1 MENKTKNMFE
11 TMTDMQKKAVE
22 TFTSATE
29 QMQKNLFTT
38 NMIDSDFFKKW
49 YESQMAFFNQA
60 NGTANN
66 AGNPMEFFN
75 TWMNTQMES
84 AKNWFAGNNNPMFA
98 NMNPEMK
105 KSYDSMMSMFNNW
118 TGTMNNTYSEMLKNF
133 SAGNGKEAFSGIFNN
148 AEMYMKTFELWMPMF
163 KSIQDKTFTPETFKS
178 MFNAPLFKD
187 IMDKVFNLQPEF
199 LKNMSEEAKNN
210 MFKMMDANKA
220 AFDNMKSS
228 FTAGMPD
235 ASDITNKMFA
245 AYNDAVSQI
254 SNAAAPM
261 MKLMTPGADKQN
273 LEMMQEMSTLFSNFS
288 QKNTQLRYMMYVT
301 GTKAMEEV
309 AQNVYNKVRNG
320 DDMSS
325 FANIYQEWLNINDK
339 NFVSLFES
347 EEYSKMMSEVNSMG
361 MKLKRQIDLQMEKA
375 MSNLPIINRSEMDE
389 LYKTIHELKKR
400 INMLEK
406 QIDNDAVETAS
417 AAEQKPAKKSAKHN

>member
-1 MENKTKNMFE
+1 
-11 TMTDMQKKAVE
+11 
-22 TFTSATE
+22 
-29 QMQKNLFTT
+29 
-38 NMIDSDFFKKW
+38 
-49 YESQMAFFNQA
+49 
-60 NGTANN
+60 
-66 AGNPMEFFN
+66 
-75 TWMNTQMES
+75 
-84 AKNWFAGNNNPMFA
+84 
-98 NMNPEMK
+98 
-105 KSYDSMMSMFNNW
+105 
-118 TGTMNNTYSEMLKNF
+118 
-133 SAGNGKEAFSGIFNN
+133 
-148 AEMYMKTFELWMPMF
+148 MPMF

-347 EEYSKMMSEVNSMG
+347 EDYSKMMSEVNSMG

>member
-1 MENKTKNMFE
+1 
-11 TMTDMQKKAVE
+11 
-22 TFTSATE
+22 
-29 QMQKNLFTT
+29 
-38 NMIDSDFFKKW
+38 
-49 YESQMAFFNQA
+49 
-60 NGTANN
+60 
-66 AGNPMEFFN
+66 
-75 TWMNTQMES
+75 
-84 AKNWFAGNNNPMFA
+84 
-98 NMNPEMK
+98 MNPEMK